1 MKQLNIEQR
10 LEKIEEEIA
19 SIKKALERV
28 LNKPQALQ
36 ATGNEPEIMTVKQ
49 LAQFTGIDENMIYA
63 NCAKGDIP
71 YFKLGKQYRFKKKE
85 IQEWLKEQKGAPEF
99 SVDQY
104 VDRYLQKN
112 VLKA

>member
-1 MKQLNIEQR
+1 MKQLSIEQR

-19 SIKKALERV
+19 SIKKALEGL
-28 LNKPQALQ
+28 LNKPQVSQ
-36 ATGNEPEIMTVKQ
+36 AIGNEPEIMTVKQ
-49 LAQFTGIDENMIYA
+49 LSQFTGIEENMIYA

-71 YFKLGKQYRFKKKE
+71 YFKLGKQYRFRKSE
-85 IQEWLKEQKGAPEF
+85 IQNWLKEQKGHSKF
-99 SVDQY
+99 SVDHY